1 MILSITEK
9 EAELIYRLL
18 GGKTQSDILD
28 LGNQIGVGVGVNDGV
43 SLINEDDLEATN
55 SLMAKV
61 VEKRQN
67 SDKRILEKLDKIV
80 EELQDSGFSEEEVA
94 KIRTIKTSADTHNK
108 KKYSF
113 AAKEKKG

>member
-18 GGKTQSDILD
+18 GGKTQADTSSI
-28 LGNQIGVGVGVNDGV
+28 GNQIGAGIDNSVV
-43 SLINEDDLEATN
+43 SLIGEADLETSN

-67 SDKRILEKLDKIV
+67 SDKRILAKLDKIV
-80 EELQDSGFSEEEVA
+80 QELQDSGFSEEEVA
-94 KIRTIKTSADTHNK
+94 KIQTIKSSADTHNK
-108 KKYSF
+108 KKYS
-113 AAKEKKG
+113 AVKQKKAN